1 MLVTCEEMSGA
12 ERRLFATGVEAEPYM
27 DEAGRRCAEAILDF
41 FPEPATAEVFC
52 GKGNNGGDALVVAL
66 HLKEHGWRVALHFAG
81 NAESLPEL
89 PAKKLAQY
97 EAAPERA
104 ASRVSDRLVL
114 IDGLLG
120 IGAKGDLRGTFLELA
135 ERINGLRRDAFATC
149 FAIDIPSG
157 LHADTGV
164 PGEGAVMADY
174 TLSITAAKTGFAADG
189 AINHVGRLVEI
200 PLAIPV
206 AIPVAGGDASRNFL
220 FPSNLRPRLRRRLFD
235 THKGTAGRVTIL
247 AGSRGLAGAAVL
259 TALGA
264 SRSGAG
270 LVTVCVP
277 GSLYAIVASQCPA
290 EVMVKPLDGYRE
302 IADLPGDVWAI
313 GPGLGT
319 EIPPEILDLIYHDAR
334 PAVVDADALN
344 ALARDRARLPSLP
357 ANRLLTPHPGEMNR
371 LTGGTIFPDRT
382 SLARAMVEAWGVTLL
397 FKGARTLIASPG
409 SPVEFNTTGHPG
421 MASGGMGD
429 VLTGVTASLIARGI
443 SLHDAACLGSWLLG
457 RAAEIAV
464 QRGEIAPES
473 VSAPLVAEHLGAAL
487 LALETPDSP

>member
-12 ERRLFATGVEAEPYM
+12 ERRLFSTGVDPEPYM
-27 DEAGRRCAEAILDF
+27 DEAGRRCAEVVLHF
-41 FPEPATAEVFC
+41 FPEPATVEVFC
-52 GKGNNGGDALVVAL
+52 GKGNNGGDALVVARR
-66 HLKEHGWRVALHFAG
+66 LKERGWRVTLHFAG
-81 NAESLPEL
+81 DPESLPEL
-89 PAKKLAQY
+89 PAKKLAEY
-97 EAAPERA
+97 EAAPARNTDGA
-104 ASRVSDRLVL
+104 GHRLVL

-120 IGAKGDLRGTFLELA
+120 IGAKGDLRGSFVDLA
-135 ERINGLRRDAFATC
+135 GRMNRLRREDFATC

-157 LHADTGV
+157 LNADTGV

-174 TLSITAAKTGFAADG
+174 TISITAAKAGFAEDG
-189 AINHVGRLVEI
+189 AVNHVGRLVEI

-206 AIPVAGGDASRNFL
+206 TVGDASRGFL
-220 FPSNLRPRLRRRLFD
+220 FASNLRPRLMRRLFD

-277 GSLYAIVASQCPA
+277 ESIYPVVASQCPV
-290 EVMVKPLDGYRE
+290 EVMVKPLTDYHG
-302 IADLPGDVWAI
+302 IADVPGDVWAI
-313 GPGLGT
+313 GPGLGN
-319 EIPPEILDLIYHDAR
+319 EVPPEIIDLIYDDPR
-334 PAVVDADALN
+334 PAVVDADGLN
-344 ALARDRARLPSLP
+344 ALARDKTRLPSLP
-357 ANRLLTPHPGEMNR
+357 ANRLLTPHPGEMKR
-371 LTGGTIFPDRT
+371 LTGDAIFPDRT
-382 SLARAMVEAWGVTLL
+382 SLARAMVEAWGVTLI

-429 VLTGVTASLIARGI
+429 VLTGVTASLIAQGI

-464 QRGEIAPES
+464 QRSGIAAES

-487 LALETPDSP
+487 LALQTPDSP